1 MLRLDTVGRRAV
13 VERRTNEVEVKL
25 ELDLDGS
32 GISRVSTGLPFLD
45 HLLETLIGF
54 SEFNAIISVSEVKK
68 VDDHHIVEDVA
79 IAFGTAMQR
88 ALGEKVGIRRFA
100 SAMVPMDDSLA
111 LVVVDISGR
120 PYAVCNASFRR
131 GEIGGIATE
140 NIKHFISTLAA
151 SAGITIHAHVLYGCN
166 DHHKA
171 EALFKALGLALG
183 SATRVVSDRVP
194 STKGVL

>member
-1 MLRLDTVGRRAV
+1 MSRRAII
-13 VERRTNEVEVKL
+13 ERRTSEVRVRI

-32 GISRVSTGLPFLD
+32 GIARVSTGLPFLD
-45 HLLETLIGF
+45 HLLETLIRF
-54 SEFNAIISVSEVKK
+54 SEFNVTASVSEVKR

-79 IAFGTAMQR
+79 IAFGTAMR
-88 ALGEKVGIRRFA
+88 NALGEKTGIRRFA
-100 SAMVPMDDSLA
+100 SAIVPMDDALA
-111 LVVVDISGR
+111 LVAVDISGR
-120 PYAVCNASFRR
+120 PHALCNASFKR

-140 NIKHFISTLAA
+140 NIKHFIATLAA
-151 SAGITIHAHVLYGCN
+151 SAHITIHAHVLYGYN

-183 SATRVVSDRVP
+183 DATRIVSERVP